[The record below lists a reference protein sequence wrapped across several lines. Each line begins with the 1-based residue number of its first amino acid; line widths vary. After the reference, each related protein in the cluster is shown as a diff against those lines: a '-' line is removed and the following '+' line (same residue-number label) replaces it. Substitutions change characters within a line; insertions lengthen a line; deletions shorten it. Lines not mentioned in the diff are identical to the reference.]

1 MGESARLPPDAE
13 ETEGHA
19 VRSAALAHSLGQ
31 RLGTSKPHEEH
42 AGFGEDQDNSSF
54 GPLLEFTVQSA
65 EHTGF
70 RDGKGGSQAQWWI
83 PKSTAPS
90 RGSGPLPLRRR
101 QSLFSC
107 VAMPES
113 QNHRMF
119 GVGRDLCGSS
129 GPTPLPKQ
137 GHPEQAAQ
145 GLVQGG
151 LEYLQRRRLHN
162 LPGQPVPGLHHPQS
176 EAGHADTLGKPN
188 AEAPP

>member
-1 MGESARLPPDAE
+1 MHLAPGPAVQFCPLPWPPGPFAPTSCSVMGESARLPPDAE

-19 VRSAALAHSLGQ
+19 VRSTALAHSLGQ

-90 RGSGPLPLRRR
+90 RGSGPLPL
-101 QSLFSC
+101 
-107 VAMPES
+107 
-113 QNHRMF
+113 
-119 GVGRDLCGSS
+119 
-129 GPTPLPKQ
+129 
-137 GHPEQAAQ
+137 
-145 GLVQGG
+145 
-151 LEYLQRRRLHN
+151 
-162 LPGQPVPGLHHPQS
+162 
-176 EAGHADTLGKPN
+176 
-188 AEAPP
+188 